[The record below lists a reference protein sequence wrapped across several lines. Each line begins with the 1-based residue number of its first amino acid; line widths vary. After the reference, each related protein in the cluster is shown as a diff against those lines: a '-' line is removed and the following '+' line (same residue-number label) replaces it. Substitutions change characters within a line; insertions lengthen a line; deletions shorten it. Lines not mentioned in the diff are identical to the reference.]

1 MMYNSYNP
9 GFMMDM
15 ANDQRINTQPGGQ
28 DDDFEFVDEDFD
40 VRRVPSTT
48 MYDPKSQIDTT
59 DRPAGVYVNGKRIES
74 RKNEIPDDRSIKSM
88 KSNTSS
94 ASKKLSSGVSSGSK
108 PGVMG
113 LADRRKMV
121 SAAKINTSAKS
132 KK

>member
-1 MMYNSYNP
+1 MH
-9 GFMMDM
+9 
-15 ANDQRINTQPGGQ
+15 
-28 DDDFEFVDEDFD
+28 
-40 VRRVPSTT
+40 
-48 MYDPKSQIDTT
+48 DPKSQIDTS

-74 RKNEIPDDRSIKSM
+74 RKNEIPDDRSTKSM

-94 ASKKLSSGVSSGSK
+94 ASKKLTSGVSSASK
-108 PGVMG
+108 SGVMG